1 MRLLRLLYTCT
12 FLPSQTL
19 RKRGRTIPSSLDGEV
34 WRFYVVHV
42 IRPSSVLTNRK
53 LPQSFHHRKF
63 PVRKP
68 LLHKQRA
75 PQLPTETAEVA
86 EAVWAE
92 MVGVNTGGRWQG
104 VDEG

>member
-1 MRLLRLLYTCT
+1 M
-12 FLPSQTL
+12 
-19 RKRGRTIPSSLDGEV
+19 
-34 WRFYVVHV
+34 VHV

-53 LPQSFHHRKF
+53 FPQSFHHRKF

-86 EAVWAE
+86 EALWAE
-92 MVGVNTGGRWQG
+92 RVGENTVAGGTGLMR
-104 VDEG
+104 DERHGKKRRETKKLFHFPCPWICQEIAY